1 MHGIVGG
8 GDEAEEEE
16 DAVRHPEHAGEL
28 LVKDLL
34 PI

>member
-1 MHGIVGG
+1 MQGIAGG

-16 DAVRHPEHAGEL
+16 DAVRHLKHAGEL

-34 PI
+34 PV